1 MIRLGGC
8 PSWSESSLGL
18 HAILLVLSRSG
29 SYHATFCSNTLL
41 PYLYKKLIYIFAFI
55 SFIIVVLANIHVVSL
70 YLSMVQYCSR
80 HYWTVKLLMFLELR
94 GFTRI
99 LRPSA
104 VARSEA
110 CPLGIQAAPSSIPTS
125 GTFFHGDL
133 VMKKFLRPFSLF
145 RWFKKSS
152 CQLLA
157 EKCALSTGKL
167 PRRLA
172 QEQCGLWLR

>member
-80 HYWTVKLLMFLELR
+80 HYWTVKLLMFLELCGFHTYLATER
-94 GFTRI
+94 G
-99 LRPSA
+99 
-104 VARSEA
+104 
-110 CPLGIQAAPSSIPTS
+110 SSIGSMSAWHTS
-125 GTFFHGDL
+125 GP
-133 VMKKFLRPFSLF
+133 KFNPHVWHILSWRLGHEKIPAAILPLPLIQEE
-145 RWFKKSS
+145 
-152 CQLLA
+152 QL
-157 EKCALSTGKL
+157 SVTGGKM
-167 PRRLA
+167 
-172 QEQCGLWLR
+172 CTKYW